1 MRQRVLRHLQGALL
15 SALAAVDHVAAV
27 DEVEILTAIAVDIED
42 GHTGAE
48 GLGQAFLWRG
58 TVGVDE
64 VDSGLCCDVEEPL
77 RGRLGV
83 NTRGHDRRHHGAEKH
98 TS

>member
-1 MRQRVLRHLQGALL
+1 MRDGEG
-15 SALAAVDHVAAV
+15 SAFML
-27 DEVEILTAIAVDIED
+27 EVEILTAIAVDIEE

-48 GLGQAFLWRG
+48 GLRQAFLWRS